1 MNLFIV
7 IAFVVVLIAFNAL
20 YVAAEFST
28 VSASRPRLAQLAEDG
43 NNTAQTLLTIIEDPH
58 KLDAYVATCQVG
70 ITISSLVLGFYGQ
83 AQIAPL
89 IAPLFVSL
97 GNFSEVAAL
106 STSITIILIFFSALQ
121 ILFGELIPKNI
132 GIQYPERMA
141 ILTEK
146 PLLWSSQVFRPLIWL
161 FNGSGQLIMR
171 LFGLNKISEHAHLHR
186 PEEILML
193 VEESGAGGL
202 LDREEE
208 RLLKNILDINEVMVR
223 QVMIPRTRMI
233 AAPDNLPFDAIFKL
247 IAESPFSRI
256 PIYKDSIDNITGF
269 VHLRD
274 LLCHVRSDSKPKISD
289 LMNPVPFFTETMAV
303 KSAFSLLQRRRFHIA
318 IVLDEFGGTSGLITL
333 EDLIEEI
340 FGDLQDEFDE
350 LPPSIRLVGRN
361 RLWVRGDTLIG
372 ELNDHLDL
380 QLPNDE
386 VDTVGGLVLNAMG
399 HVPYVTEEILVDGAN
414 FRVEK
419 MSGRGVSEI
428 SMRINE
434 EQANR
439 IEERL
444 T

>member
-1 MNLFIV
+1 MNWLIILV
-7 IAFVVVLIAFNAL
+7 IVVVLIAFNAL

-28 VSASRPRLAQLAEDG
+28 VSASRPRLAQLAEGG
-43 NNTAQTLLTIIEDPH
+43 NSTAQTLLTIVEDPH

-70 ITISSLVLGFYGQ
+70 ITISSLVLGFFGQ
-83 AQIAPL
+83 AQVAQL
-89 IAPLFVSL
+89 IAPFFVSF
-97 GNFSEVAAL
+97 GDFSEIAAL
-106 STSITIILIFFSALQ
+106 STSVTIILILFSSLQ

-141 ILTEK
+141 ILTEL
-146 PLLWSSQVFRPLIWL
+146 PLRWSANIFRPLIWI

-171 LFGLNKISEHAHLHR
+171 LFGLDNISEHAHLHR
-186 PEEILML
+186 PEEIVML

-247 IAESPFSRI
+247 VADSPFSRI

-274 LLCHVRSDSKPKISD
+274 FLCHVQAEEKPNITD
-289 LMNPVPFFTETMAV
+289 LMNQVPFVTETMAV
-303 KSAFSLLQRRRFHIA
+303 KSAFSLLQRRHFHIA

-340 FGDLQDEFDE
+340 FGDLQDEFDD
-350 LPPSIRLVGRN
+350 LPPSVRLVGRD
-361 RLWVRGDTLIG
+361 RLWLRGDTLIG
-372 ELNDHLDL
+372 DLNEYLDL
-380 QLPNDE
+380 NLPDDE

-399 HVPYVTEEILVDGAN
+399 HVPYVTEEILVDGAT

-419 MSGRGVSEI
+419 MSGRGVAEA
-428 SMRINE
+428 SMRITK
-434 EQANR
+434 EQAAR
-439 IEERL
+439 VEELLR
-444 T
+444 

>member
-43 NNTAQTLLTIIEDPH
+43 NNTAETLLTIIEDPH

-274 LLCHVRSDSKPKISD
+274 LLCHVQSDKKPKIAD

-350 LPPSIRLVGRN
+350 LPPSN
-361 RLWVRGDTLIG
+361 SA
-372 ELNDHLDL
+372 
-380 QLPNDE
+380 
-386 VDTVGGLVLNAMG
+386 GGQKSIMG
-399 HVPYVTEEILVDGAN
+399 AWRYPH
-414 FRVEK
+414 R
-419 MSGRGVSEI
+419 
-428 SMRINE
+428 
-434 EQANR
+434 
-439 IEERL
+439 
-444 T
+444 